1 MLSNKTCYHVPNDR
15 FFKFPKVSKFPNS
28 PLYFYTIWYYL
39 YLYIFIHIYIYRE
52 RELSYID
59 MCLSL
64 SNPIMANYP
73 IISPL
78 RAAKTVWFFWCSKAC
93 IGWEH
98 LPEMV
103 QSVTWFVWYRDFFG
117 WCLWIMQTGSPVS
130 LV

>member
-1 MLSNKTCYHVPNDR
+1 
-15 FFKFPKVSKFPNS
+15 
-28 PLYFYTIWYYL
+28 
-39 YLYIFIHIYIYRE
+39 
-52 RELSYID
+52 
-59 MCLSL
+59 MCLGL

-103 QSVTWFVWYRDFFG
+103 QSLTWFV
-117 WCLWIMQTGSPVS
+117 
-130 LV
+130 